1 MKIAILTAGNW
12 GTVLAL
18 ILEKEGH
25 QVRLWEPIPSRANR
39 INRTRENTDFL
50 PGHEIPQSIIVSSDI
65 RKCLLNPE
73 MVIFAHP
80 SYLVSQFVSAA
91 RERLGSVKVI
101 VSMMKGL
108 DRKSLRRMSDVL
120 RENLP
125 EQLKEKIVAVSGPSI
140 ANEVARGIPTS
151 VVAAG
156 PEKLA
161 GVVQEVLSTAR
172 LRVYTSPD
180 VTGVELG
187 GALKNVIAIA
197 AGICD
202 GLSLGANSKGALL
215 TRGLAEI
222 ARLGIAMGAEPM
234 TFAGLSGMGDMITT
248 CVSEHSRNRFV
259 GEEIGKGRKLEQILA
274 KMVMV
279 AEGINT
285 TQCARELAGR
295 HSVEMPITEQVYQ
308 VLFESK
314 SPLDA
319 IDDLMSREPKP
330 EFWR

>member
-1 MKIAILTAGNW
+1 MNIAILTAGNW
-12 GTVLAL
+12 GTVIALLLA
-18 ILEKEGH
+18 KEGH
-25 QVRLWEPIPSRANR
+25 QLRLWEPIPSRANR
-39 INRTRENTDFL
+39 INRTRENSDFL
-50 PGHEIPQSIIVSSDI
+50 PGHEIPQTVIVSSDI

-80 SYLVSQFVSAA
+80 SHLLVQFAGAA
-91 RERLGSVKVI
+91 RDRLGSAKVV

-108 DRKSLRRMSDVL
+108 DRKSLKRMTEVL
-120 RENLP
+120 KEELP
-125 EQLKEKIVAVSGPSI
+125 EGLRDRIVAVSGPSI

-161 GVVQEVLSTAR
+161 ELVQNVLSTTR
-172 LRVYTSPD
+172 FRVYTSPD

-202 GLSLGANSKGALL
+202 GLSLAANAKGALL

-222 ARLGIAMGAEPM
+222 ARLGITMGAEPM

-259 GEEIGKGRKLEQILA
+259 GEQIGKGRKLEQILD
-274 KMVMV
+274 KMLMV
-279 AEGINT
+279 AEGVNT
-285 TQCARELAGR
+285 TQCARELAAR

-319 IDDLMSREPKP
+319 IDDLMGREPKP
-330 EFWR
+330 EVWR